1 MEPLG
6 SDDPEEL
13 GPYRLAARLGAG
25 GMGRVY
31 LARSPQ
37 GRALA
42 VKAIRPELM
51 GDKNFRIRFRRE
63 VEAAGAVGGRYTA
76 PVVDADPDAP
86 VPWLAT
92 DYIAGPTLAEAVA
105 SHGPLPVES
114 VLVLGAGIAEALISV
129 QAAGLVH
136 RDLKPSNVLLSAEG
150 PRVIDFGIVR
160 ASDGYD
166 LTRSGALFGSFEYM
180 CPEQATGEPLGP
192 EGDVFSLGS
201 VLTFASAGHAPFSGT
216 AAATLLYQVVHNAPD
231 LTGVPEPLD
240 KIISL
245 CLTKD
250 PGLRITPDKLAAAC
264 APVGVEQMTG
274 AGWLPASVLS
284 SIALRAAAVKAFG
297 ITPDDSVPSPSAG
310 TAPER
315 HGYGKGR
322 AARLYDADRPTST
335 HDQDR
340 PTCAH
345 DPNRAAY
352 DDRQDRPAHDFPQ
365 DRTATHNVQEDHAAY
380 DFEQGR
386 AAAYGV
392 RQDQAPRATAP
403 ASTRGPGPYDRGD
416 GRPGH
421 GTEAATDSVP
431 PGTEPFTTPEPGS
444 GPAPRREADSGP
456 GPYSPPEE
464 PEPYRA
470 ASPSRRRAAARPG
483 PSRRTV
489 LAVSAA
495 STATATAVGAALVFG
510 RRKKPA
516 VRSTE
521 PAGPAPKP
529 LWTYRGGPLLQ
540 APAVFHDGTALV
552 KTRPGDMVCLDL
564 KDGTRPKW
572 VYQGISQSPTPTV
585 LAFDAAIALGE
596 GATVI
601 GVDPVDGTERFTIDF
616 GPDFRF
622 NTLLGDVEDRAVSV
636 IGVRLRR
643 ESEEQGV
650 ATSTDTVFGVDLAA
664 RRAEVIPIS
673 PEDVGIRL
681 APVILPGYFVYA
693 DGLRNITVRDTDHS
707 GVLWRYPVGYDLRP
721 GLAVLDRTVF
731 VIGEDLKALDLATGK
746 LRWRVR
752 PERGQFASLG
762 VYGNTVY
769 VSGRNPSGVYAFNAA
784 TGSRRWFC
792 PTPRLNTDQ
801 PVTAGPDAV
810 FVPAFKNKNG
820 FYAIGASRG
829 RLLWNFTDG
838 LETGVNDWQLACDH
852 SGVLVAQHYDRT
864 YGLPTS

>member
-13 GPYRLAARLGAG
+13 GPYRLVARLGAG

-37 GRALA
+37 GRTVA

-76 PVVDADPDAP
+76 PVVDADPEGAI
-86 VPWLAT
+86 PWLAT
-92 DYIAGPTLAEAVA
+92 DYIAGPTLAEAIA
-105 SHGPLPVES
+105 AHGPLPAES

-136 RDLKPSNVLLSAEG
+136 RDLKPSNVLLAADG

-201 VLTFASAGHAPFSGT
+201 VLTFAAAGHAPFSGT
-216 AAATLLYQVVHNAPD
+216 AAATLLYQVVHSAPD

-250 PGLRITPDKLAAAC
+250 PRLRITPDKLAAAC
-264 APVGVEQMTG
+264 APGGVEQLTG
-274 AGWLPASVLS
+274 DGWLPPSVTS
-284 SIALRAAAVKAFG
+284 SIALRAAAVQTLDAAPNTPVAFPM
-297 ITPDDSVPSPSAG
+297 TG
-310 TAPER
+310 TGPE
-315 HGYGKGR
+315 
-322 AARLYDADRPTST
+322 S
-335 HDQDR
+335 
-340 PTCAH
+340 
-345 DPNRAAY
+345 AAY
-352 DDRQDRPAHDFPQ
+352 GFQQERPAYRSQRDGAAYASRQ
-365 DRTATHNVQEDHAAY
+365 SRVAY
-380 DFEQGR
+380 DFEHE
-386 AAAYGV
+386 A
-392 RQDQAPRATAP
+392 
-403 ASTRGPGPYDRGD
+403 PGPTQTPSASGS
-416 GRPGH
+416 GRPYDGS
-421 GTEAATDSVP
+421 GPPGRQGEVP
-431 PGTEPFTTPEPGS
+431 PPGGADGEQPGS
-444 GPAPRREADSGP
+444 GHHSRTEPSSA
-456 GPYSPPEE
+456 PEE
-464 PEPYRA
+464 PEPYR
-470 ASPSRRRAAARPG
+470 PSSAGHRRTVPRPG

-489 LAVSAA
+489 LTVSAGSA
-495 STATATAVGAALVFG
+495 AAAAAAAALVLG
-510 RRKKPA
+510 RPEKA
-516 VRSTE
+516 AERSTE

-540 APAVFHDGTALV
+540 APAVFNDGTALV
-552 KTRPGDMVCLDL
+552 KTRPGDLVCLDL

-572 VYQGISQSPTPTV
+572 VYEGISQSPTPTV

-601 GVDPVDGTERFTIDF
+601 GVDPVDGGERFTIDF

-622 NTLLGDVEDRAVSV
+622 DTLLGATDDRAVTV
-636 IGVRLRR
+636 IGVRLQRDT
-643 ESEEQGV
+643 EEQGV
-650 ATSTDTVFGVDLAA
+650 ATSTDTVFGVDLAG

-673 PEDVGIRL
+673 PEDVGVRL
-681 APVILPGYFVYA
+681 APVILPDVFVYA
-693 DGLRNITVRDTDHS
+693 DGLRNVTARSTESS
-707 GVLWRYPVGYDLRP
+707 GVVWRHPVGYDLRP
-721 GLAVLDRTVF
+721 GLAVLNRTVF
-731 VIGEDLKALDLATGK
+731 AIGRELEALNLSTGK
-746 LRWRVR
+746 LRWRVK
-752 PERGQFASLG
+752 PERGMFASLG
-762 VYGNTVY
+762 GYGNTLY
-769 VSGRNPSGVYAFNAA
+769 VTGTDPAGVYAFNAG
-784 TGSRRWFC
+784 TGARRWFC
-792 PTPRLNTDQ
+792 PTPRLNIDQ

-810 FVPAFKNKNG
+810 YVPAHQNKNG
-820 FYAIGASRG
+820 IYAIGAAKG

-838 LETGVNDWQLACDH
+838 VETGVNDWQLACDH

-864 YGLPTS
+864 YGLPAP

>member
-13 GPYRLAARLGAG
+13 GPYRLVARLGAG

-31 LARSPQ
+31 LARSPE
-37 GRALA
+37 GRTVA

-51 GDKNFRIRFRRE
+51 GDKNFRVRFRRE

-76 PVVDADPDAP
+76 PVVDADPDGP

-105 SHGPLPVES
+105 AHGPLPVES

-136 RDLKPSNVLLSAEG
+136 RDLKPSNVLLAADG

-201 VLTFASAGHAPFSGT
+201 VLTFAAAGHAPFSGT
-216 AAATLLYQVVHNAPD
+216 AAATLLYQVVHTDPD

-240 KIISL
+240 RIINL

-250 PGLRITPDKLAAAC
+250 PRLRITPDKLAAAC
-264 APVGVEQMTG
+264 APGGVEQL
-274 AGWLPASVLS
+274 AENGWLPASVAS
-284 SIALRAAAVKAFG
+284 SITLRAAAVRTLDTAPYAEVVF
-297 ITPDDSVPSPSAG
+297 PSAG
-310 TAPER
+310 SGPEPDV
-315 HGYGKGR
+315 Y
-322 AARLYDADRPTST
+322 AARRS
-335 HDQDR
+335 R
-340 PTCAH
+340 
-345 DPNRAAY
+345 
-352 DDRQDRPAHDFPQ
+352 
-365 DRTATHNVQEDHAAY
+365 AAY
-380 DFEQGR
+380 DFERDEEAG
-386 AAAYGV
+386 AAGCPS
-392 RQDQAPRATAP
+392 APEP
-403 ASTRGPGPYDRGD
+403 ARPYDGA
-416 GRPGH
+416 GRPG
-421 GTEAATDSVP
+421 GSAQTS
-431 PGTEPFTTPEPGS
+431 PGGS
-444 GPAPRREADSGP
+444 GEPRSGVEGRTGAGSSSAPAG
-456 GPYSPPEE
+456 

-470 ASPSRRRAAARPG
+470 SGGHRRAVARPG
-483 PSRRTV
+483 LSRRTV
-489 LAVSAA
+489 LSVSAG
-495 STATATAVGAALVFG
+495 SATAAAVGAALLLG
-510 RRKKPA
+510 RADEPPA
-516 VRSTE
+516 RSTK

-529 LWTYRGGPLLQ
+529 LWTYRGGPTLQ
-540 APAVFHDGTALV
+540 APAVFHKGTALV
-552 KTRPGDMVCLDL
+552 KTRPGDLVGLDL

-572 VYQGISQSPTPTV
+572 VYEGISSSPTPTV
-585 LAFDAAIALGE
+585 LTFDAAIALGE

-601 GVDPVDGTERFTIDF
+601 GVDPADGKERFTIDF

-622 NTLLGDVEDRAVSV
+622 DTLLGATGDRWVSV

-643 ESEEQGV
+643 ESRRQGV
-650 ATSTDTVFGVDLAA
+650 ATSTDTVFGVDLAG

-681 APVILPGYFVYA
+681 TPVIVPGYFVYA
-693 DGLRNITVRDTDHS
+693 DGLRNVTARSLDDS
-707 GVLWRYPVGYDLRP
+707 GVVWRHPVGYDLRP

-731 VIGEDLKALDLATGK
+731 AISRHLEALNLATGK
-746 LRWRVR
+746 VRWRVK
-752 PERGQFASLG
+752 PERGMFGSLG
-762 VYGNTVY
+762 GYGNTVY
-769 VSGRNPSGVYAFNAA
+769 VTGTDPAGVYAFNAG
-784 TGSRRWFC
+784 TGARRWFC
-792 PTPRLNTDQ
+792 PTPRLNIDQ

-810 FVPAFKNKNG
+810 YVPAYQNRDG
-820 FYAIGASRG
+820 IYAIGAAKG

-838 LETGVNDWQLACDH
+838 VETGVNDWQLACDH

-864 YGLPTS
+864 YGLPAP

>member
-13 GPYRLAARLGAG
+13 GPYRLVARLGAG

-37 GRALA
+37 GRTVA

-76 PVVDADPDAP
+76 PVVDADPEGAI
-86 VPWLAT
+86 PWLAT
-92 DYIAGPTLAEAVA
+92 DYIAGPTLAEAIA
-105 SHGPLPVES
+105 AHGPLPAES

-136 RDLKPSNVLLSAEG
+136 RDLKPSNVLLAADG

-201 VLTFASAGHAPFSGT
+201 VLTFAAAGHAPFSGT
-216 AAATLLYQVVHNAPD
+216 AAATLLYQVVHSAPD

-250 PGLRITPDKLAAAC
+250 PRLRITPDKLAAAC
-264 APVGVEQMTG
+264 APGGVEQLTG
-274 AGWLPASVLS
+274 DGWLPPSVTS
-284 SIALRAAAVKAFG
+284 SIALRAAAVQTLDAAPNTPVAFPM
-297 ITPDDSVPSPSAG
+297 TG
-310 TAPER
+310 TGPE
-315 HGYGKGR
+315 
-322 AARLYDADRPTST
+322 S
-335 HDQDR
+335 
-340 PTCAH
+340 
-345 DPNRAAY
+345 AAY
-352 DDRQDRPAHDFPQ
+352 GFQQERPAYRSQRDGAAYASRQ
-365 DRTATHNVQEDHAAY
+365 SRVAY
-380 DFEQGR
+380 DFEHE
-386 AAAYGV
+386 A
-392 RQDQAPRATAP
+392 
-403 ASTRGPGPYDRGD
+403 PGPPQTPSASGS
-416 GRPGH
+416 GRPYDGSGH
-421 GTEAATDSVP
+421 PGRQREVP
-431 PGTEPFTTPEPGS
+431 PPGGADGEQPGS
-444 GPAPRREADSGP
+444 GHHSRTEPSSA
-456 GPYSPPEE
+456 PEE
-464 PEPYRA
+464 PEPYR
-470 ASPSRRRAAARPG
+470 PSSAGHRRTVPRPG

-489 LAVSAA
+489 LTVSAGSA
-495 STATATAVGAALVFG
+495 AAAAAAAALVLG
-510 RRKKPA
+510 RPEKA
-516 VRSTE
+516 AERSTE

-540 APAVFHDGTALV
+540 APAVFNDGTALV
-552 KTRPGDMVCLDL
+552 KTRPGDLVCLDL

-572 VYQGISQSPTPTV
+572 VYEGISQSPTPTV

-601 GVDPVDGTERFTIDF
+601 GVDPVDGGERFTIDF

-622 NTLLGDVEDRAVSV
+622 DTLLGATDDRAVTV
-636 IGVRLRR
+636 IGVRLQRDT
-643 ESEEQGV
+643 EEQGV
-650 ATSTDTVFGVDLAA
+650 ATSTDTVFGVDLAG

-673 PEDVGIRL
+673 PEDVGVRL
-681 APVILPGYFVYA
+681 APVILPDVFVYA
-693 DGLRNITVRDTDHS
+693 DGLRNVTARSTESS
-707 GVLWRYPVGYDLRP
+707 GVVWRHPVGYDLRP
-721 GLAVLDRTVF
+721 GLAVLNRTVF
-731 VIGEDLKALDLATGK
+731 AIGRELEALNLSTGK
-746 LRWRVR
+746 LRWRVK
-752 PERGQFASLG
+752 PERGMFASLG
-762 VYGNTVY
+762 GYGNTLY
-769 VSGRNPSGVYAFNAA
+769 VTGTDPAGVYAFNAG
-784 TGSRRWFC
+784 TGARRWFC
-792 PTPRLNTDQ
+792 PTPRLNIDQ

-810 FVPAFKNKNG
+810 YVPAHQNKNG
-820 FYAIGASRG
+820 IYAIGAAKG

-838 LETGVNDWQLACDH
+838 VETGVNDWQLACDH

-864 YGLPTS
+864 YGLPAP

>member
-13 GPYRLAARLGAG
+13 GPYRLVARLGAG

-37 GRALA
+37 GRTVA

-76 PVVDADPDAP
+76 PVVDADPEGAI
-86 VPWLAT
+86 PWLAT
-92 DYIAGPTLAEAVA
+92 DYIAGPTLAEAIA
-105 SHGPLPVES
+105 AHGPLPAES

-136 RDLKPSNVLLSAEG
+136 RDLKPSNVLLAADG

-201 VLTFASAGHAPFSGT
+201 VLTFAAAGHAPFSGT
-216 AAATLLYQVVHNAPD
+216 AAATLLYQVVHSAPD

-250 PGLRITPDKLAAAC
+250 PRLRITPDKLAAAC
-264 APVGVEQMTG
+264 APGGVEQLTG
-274 AGWLPASVLS
+274 DGWLPPSVTS
-284 SIALRAAAVKAFG
+284 SIALRAAAVQTLDAAPNTPVAFPM
-297 ITPDDSVPSPSAG
+297 TG
-310 TAPER
+310 TGPE
-315 HGYGKGR
+315 
-322 AARLYDADRPTST
+322 S
-335 HDQDR
+335 
-340 PTCAH
+340 
-345 DPNRAAY
+345 AAY
-352 DDRQDRPAHDFPQ
+352 GFQQERPAYRSQRDGAAYASRQ
-365 DRTATHNVQEDHAAY
+365 SRVAY
-380 DFEQGR
+380 DFEHE
-386 AAAYGV
+386 A
-392 RQDQAPRATAP
+392 
-403 ASTRGPGPYDRGD
+403 PGPPQTPSASGSGHPYDGSGPP
-416 GRPGH
+416 GRQG
-421 GTEAATDSVP
+421 EVP
-431 PGTEPFTTPEPGS
+431 PPGGADGEQPGS
-444 GPAPRREADSGP
+444 GHHSRTEPSSA
-456 GPYSPPEE
+456 PEE
-464 PEPYRA
+464 PEPYR
-470 ASPSRRRAAARPG
+470 PSSAGHRRTVPRPG

-489 LAVSAA
+489 LTVSAGSA
-495 STATATAVGAALVFG
+495 AAAAAAAALVLG
-510 RRKKPA
+510 RPEKA
-516 VRSTE
+516 AERSTE

-540 APAVFHDGTALV
+540 APAVFNDGTALV
-552 KTRPGDMVCLDL
+552 KTRPGDLVCLDL

-572 VYQGISQSPTPTV
+572 VYEGISQSPTPTV

-601 GVDPVDGTERFTIDF
+601 GVDPVDGGERFTIDF

-622 NTLLGDVEDRAVSV
+622 DTLLGATDDRAVTV
-636 IGVRLRR
+636 IGVRLQRDT
-643 ESEEQGV
+643 EEQGV
-650 ATSTDTVFGVDLAA
+650 ATSTDTVFGVDLAG

-673 PEDVGIRL
+673 PEDVGVRL
-681 APVILPGYFVYA
+681 APVILPDVFVYA
-693 DGLRNITVRDTDHS
+693 DGLRNVTARSTESS
-707 GVLWRYPVGYDLRP
+707 GVVWRHPVGYDLRP
-721 GLAVLDRTVF
+721 GLAVLNRTVF
-731 VIGEDLKALDLATGK
+731 AIGRELEALNLSTGK
-746 LRWRVR
+746 LRWRVK
-752 PERGQFASLG
+752 PERGMFASLG
-762 VYGNTVY
+762 GYGNTLY
-769 VSGRNPSGVYAFNAA
+769 VTGTDPAGVYAFNAG
-784 TGSRRWFC
+784 TGARRWFC
-792 PTPRLNTDQ
+792 PTPRLNIDQ

-810 FVPAFKNKNG
+810 YVPAHQNKNG
-820 FYAIGASRG
+820 IYAIGAAKG

-838 LETGVNDWQLACDH
+838 VETGVNDWQLACDH

-864 YGLPTS
+864 YGLPAP

>member
-13 GPYRLAARLGAG
+13 GPYRLVARLGAG

-37 GRALA
+37 GRTVA

-76 PVVDADPDAP
+76 PVVDADPEGAI
-86 VPWLAT
+86 PWLAT
-92 DYIAGPTLAEAVA
+92 DYIAGPTLAEAIA
-105 SHGPLPVES
+105 AHGPLPAES

-136 RDLKPSNVLLSAEG
+136 RDLKPSNVLLAADG

-201 VLTFASAGHAPFSGT
+201 VLTFAAAGHAPFSGT
-216 AAATLLYQVVHNAPD
+216 AAATLLYQVVHSAPD

-250 PGLRITPDKLAAAC
+250 PRLRITPDKLAAAC
-264 APVGVEQMTG
+264 APGGVEQLTG
-274 AGWLPASVLS
+274 DGWLPPSVTS
-284 SIALRAAAVKAFG
+284 SIALRAAAVQTLDAAPNTPVAFPM
-297 ITPDDSVPSPSAG
+297 TG
-310 TAPER
+310 TGPE
-315 HGYGKGR
+315 
-322 AARLYDADRPTST
+322 S
-335 HDQDR
+335 
-340 PTCAH
+340 
-345 DPNRAAY
+345 AAY
-352 DDRQDRPAHDFPQ
+352 GFQQERPAYRSQRDGAAYASRQ
-365 DRTATHNVQEDHAAY
+365 SRVAY
-380 DFEQGR
+380 DFEHE
-386 AAAYGV
+386 A
-392 RQDQAPRATAP
+392 
-403 ASTRGPGPYDRGD
+403 PGPTQTPSASGS
-416 GRPGH
+416 GRPYDGS
-421 GTEAATDSVP
+421 GPPGRQGEVP
-431 PGTEPFTTPEPGS
+431 PPGGADGEQPGS
-444 GPAPRREADSGP
+444 GHHSRTEPSSA
-456 GPYSPPEE
+456 PEE
-464 PEPYRA
+464 PEPYR
-470 ASPSRRRAAARPG
+470 PSSAGHRRTVPRPG

-489 LAVSAA
+489 LTVSAGSA
-495 STATATAVGAALVFG
+495 AAAAALVLG
-510 RRKKPA
+510 RPEKA
-516 VRSTE
+516 AERSTE

-540 APAVFHDGTALV
+540 APAVFNDGTALV
-552 KTRPGDMVCLDL
+552 KTRPGDLVCLDL

-572 VYQGISQSPTPTV
+572 VYEGISQSPTPTV

-601 GVDPVDGTERFTIDF
+601 GVDPVDGGERFTIDF

-622 NTLLGDVEDRAVSV
+622 DTLLGATDDRAVTV
-636 IGVRLRR
+636 IGVRLQRDT
-643 ESEEQGV
+643 EEQGV
-650 ATSTDTVFGVDLAA
+650 ATSTDTVFGVDLAG

-673 PEDVGIRL
+673 PEDVGVRL
-681 APVILPGYFVYA
+681 APVILPDVFVYA
-693 DGLRNITVRDTDHS
+693 DGLRNVTARSTESS
-707 GVLWRYPVGYDLRP
+707 GVVWRHPVGYDLRP
-721 GLAVLDRTVF
+721 GLAVLNRTVF
-731 VIGEDLKALDLATGK
+731 AIGRELEALNLSTGK
-746 LRWRVR
+746 LRWRVK
-752 PERGQFASLG
+752 PERGMFASLG
-762 VYGNTVY
+762 GYGNTLY
-769 VSGRNPSGVYAFNAA
+769 VTGTDPAGVYAFNAG
-784 TGSRRWFC
+784 TGARRWFC
-792 PTPRLNTDQ
+792 PTPRLNIDQ

-810 FVPAFKNKNG
+810 YVPAHQNKNG
-820 FYAIGASRG
+820 IYAIGAAKG

-838 LETGVNDWQLACDH
+838 VETGVNDWQLACDH

-864 YGLPTS
+864 YGLPAP

>member
-13 GPYRLAARLGAG
+13 GPYRLVARLGAG

-31 LARSPQ
+31 LARSPD
-37 GRALA
+37 GRTVA

-76 PVVDADPDAP
+76 PVVDADPEGP
-86 VPWLAT
+86 IPWLAT

-105 SHGPLPVES
+105 AHGPLPVES

-136 RDLKPSNVLLSAEG
+136 RDLKPSNVLLAADG

-201 VLTFASAGHAPFSGT
+201 VLTFAATGHAPFSGT
-216 AAATLLYQVVHNAPD
+216 AAATLLYQVVHSAPD

-240 KIISL
+240 KIINL

-250 PGLRITPDKLAAAC
+250 PRLRITPDKLAAAC
-264 APVGVEQMTG
+264 APGGVEQLTG
-274 AGWLPASVLS
+274 DGWLPPSVTS
-284 SIALRAAAVKAFG
+284 SIALRAAAVKTLDTTPYTEAAF
-297 ITPDDSVPSPSAG
+297 PSAG
-310 TAPER
+310 PGPAPDP
-315 HGYGKGR
+315 YGRG
-322 AARLYDADRPTST
+322 ASPQ
-335 HDQDR
+335 DQDR
-340 PTCAH
+340 AVYGSQQERASYAPGR
-345 DPNRAAY
+345 DPAVYAPQRDRAGL
-352 DDRQDRPAHDFPQ
+352 DGRQDRAVHDFERDGASPAAGTPEVCES
-365 DRTATHNVQEDHAAY
+365 DR
-380 DFEQGR
+380 
-386 AAAYGV
+386 
-392 RQDQAPRATAP
+392 
-403 ASTRGPGPYDRGD
+403 PYDGS
-416 GRPGH
+416 GRPDQRACPA
-421 GTEAATDSVP
+421 EAGP
-431 PGTEPFTTPEPGS
+431 PGAASAEPPGAGS
-444 GPAPRREADSGP
+444 RSPAE
-456 GPYSPPEE
+456 PYSAPEE
-464 PEPYRA
+464 PEPYRPG
-470 ASPSRRRAAARPG
+470 STGHRRAARRPG

-489 LAVSAA
+489 LTASAG
-495 STATATAVGAALVFG
+495 SATAAAIGAALVLGG
-510 RRKKPA
+510 RKDPA
-516 VRSTE
+516 ALSTE

-529 LWTYRGGPLLQ
+529 LWTYRGDPLLQ
-540 APAVFHDGTALV
+540 APAVFTNGTALL
-552 KTRPGDMVCLDL
+552 KTRPGDMLCLDL

-572 VYQGISQSPTPTV
+572 VYKGISQSPTPAV

-601 GVDPVDGTERFTIDF
+601 GIDPVDGTERFTIDF

-622 NTLLGDVEDRAVSV
+622 DTLLGATADRSVSV
-636 IGVRLRR
+636 IGVRLQR
-643 ESEEQGV
+643 ESDEQGV

-681 APVILPGYFVYA
+681 APIILPGFFVYA
-693 DGLRNITVRDTDHS
+693 DGLRNITARSTDNS
-707 GVLWRYPVGYDLRP
+707 GVLWRHPVGYDLRP
-721 GLAVLDRTVF
+721 GLAVLNRTVF
-731 VIGEDLKALDLATGK
+731 AIGEELEALNLSTGK
-746 LRWRVR
+746 LRWRVK
-752 PERGQFASLG
+752 PERGMFASLG
-762 VYGNTVY
+762 GYGNTLY
-769 VSGRNPSGVYAFNAA
+769 VTGTDPAGVYAFNAG
-784 TGSRRWFC
+784 TGARRWFC
-792 PTPRLNTDQ
+792 PTPRLNIDQ
-801 PVTAGPDAV
+801 PVTAGPDGV
-810 FVPAFKNKNG
+810 YVPAYQNKNG
-820 FYAIGASRG
+820 IYAIDAAKG

-838 LETGVNDWQLACDH
+838 VETGVNDWQLACDH

-864 YGLPTS
+864 YGLPAP

>member
-13 GPYRLAARLGAG
+13 GPYRLVARLGAG

-37 GRALA
+37 GRILA

-51 GDKNFRIRFRRE
+51 GDKNFRLRFRRE

-76 PVVDADPDAP
+76 PVVDADPEGP
-86 VPWLAT
+86 IPWLAT

-105 SHGPLPVES
+105 AHGPLPVES

-136 RDLKPSNVLLSAEG
+136 RDLKPSNVLLAADG

-201 VLTFASAGHAPFSGT
+201 VLTFAAAGHAPFSGT
-216 AAATLLYQVVHNAPD
+216 AAATLLYQVVHSAPD

-240 KIISL
+240 KIINL

-250 PGLRITPDKLAAAC
+250 PRLRITPDKLAAAC
-264 APVGVEQMTG
+264 APAGVEQMTG
-274 AGWLPASVLS
+274 DGWLPPSVAS
-284 SIALRAAAVKAFG
+284 SIALRAAAVKTLDT
-297 ITPDDSVPSPSAG
+297 TPYTEVTFPSAG
-310 TAPER
+310 TGPEPDTYGPDR
-315 HGYGKGR
+315 SPHGRDKGR
-322 AARLYDADRPTST
+322 AAST
-335 HDQDR
+335 QDK
-340 PTCAH
+340 
-345 DPNRAAY
+345 DRAAY
-352 DDRQDRPAHDFPQ
+352 DYQQERAAHTPQ
-365 DRTATHNVQEDHAAY
+365 RDLAAYDSQQSRAAY
-380 DFEQGR
+380 DFEQ
-386 AAAYGV
+386 
-392 RQDQAPRATAP
+392 DQASRATETP
-403 ASTRGPGPYDRGD
+403 STSYSGRPYDGSGHP
-416 GRPGH
+416 GRRA
-421 GTEAATDSVP
+421 EVP
-431 PGTEPFTTPEPGS
+431 PAGRTGSEPPG
-444 GPAPRREADSGP
+444 AE
-456 GPYSPPEE
+456 PYSRAEPYSAPEE
-464 PEPYRA
+464 PEPYRHVGGH
-470 ASPSRRRAAARPG
+470 RRAVPRPG

-489 LAVSAA
+489 LTVSAG
-495 STATATAVGAALVFG
+495 SATAAVGAALVLG
-510 RRKKPA
+510 RPEKPA

-540 APAVFHDGTALV
+540 APAVFNDGTALL

-572 VYQGISQSPTPTV
+572 VYEGISQSPTPTV

-622 NTLLGDVEDRAVSV
+622 NTLLGATDDRAVSV
-636 IGVRLRR
+636 IGVRLQR
-643 ESEEQGV
+643 ESDEQGV
-650 ATSTDTVFGVDLAA
+650 ATSTDTVFGVDLAG

-673 PEDVGIRL
+673 PEDVGVRL
-681 APVILPGYFVYA
+681 APVMISGFFVYA
-693 DGLRNITVRDTDHS
+693 DGLRNITARSTEGS
-707 GVLWRYPVGYDLRP
+707 GVVWRHPVGYDLRP
-721 GLAVLDRTVF
+721 GLAVLNRTVF
-731 VIGEDLKALDLATGK
+731 AIGQELEALNLTTGK
-746 LRWRVR
+746 LRWRMK
-752 PERGQFASLG
+752 PERGMFASLG
-762 VYGNTVY
+762 GYGNTVY
-769 VSGRNPSGVYAFNAA
+769 VTGTDPAGVYAFNAG
-784 TGSRRWFC
+784 TGARRWFC
-792 PTPRLNTDQ
+792 PTPRLNIDQ
-801 PVTAGPDAV
+801 PITAGPDAV
-810 FVPAFKNKNG
+810 YVPAYQNRNG
-820 FYAIGASRG
+820 IYAIGAAKG

-838 LETGVNDWQLACDH
+838 VETGVNDWQLACDH

-864 YGLPTS
+864 YGLPAP

>member
-13 GPYRLAARLGAG
+13 GPYRLVARLGAG

-37 GRALA
+37 GRTAA

-76 PVVDADPDAP
+76 PVVDADPEAP
-86 VPWLAT
+86 IPWLAT

-105 SHGPLPVES
+105 AHGPLPVES

-136 RDLKPSNVLLSAEG
+136 RDLKPSNVLLAADG

-192 EGDVFSLGS
+192 EGDIFSLGS
-201 VLTFASAGHAPFSGT
+201 VLTFAASGHAPFSGN
-216 AAATLLYQVVHNAPD
+216 AAATLLYQVVHSMPD

-240 KIISL
+240 KIINL

-250 PGLRITPDKLAAAC
+250 PRLRITPDKLAAAC
-264 APVGVEQMTG
+264 APGGVEQP
-274 AGWLPASVLS
+274 AADGWLPPSVAS
-284 SIALRAAAVKAFG
+284 SIALRAAAVQTLDSG
-297 ITPDDSVPSPSAG
+297 PDGPVVLRSTEPVRERDAYDFQRERLAQAPG
-310 TAPER
+310 PER
-315 HGYGKGR
+315 
-322 AARLYDADRPTST
+322 AAQDARRDR
-335 HDQDR
+335 
-340 PTCAH
+340 
-345 DPNRAAY
+345 
-352 DDRQDRPAHDFPQ
+352 
-365 DRTATHNVQEDHAAY
+365 AAY
-380 DFEQGR
+380 DFEVEGAPAATGTSPVSGCGGPYDGSGSPGR
-386 AAAYGV
+386 AAGAPPVDRDGGYG
-392 RQDQAPRATAP
+392 RADTI
-403 ASTRGPGPYDRGD
+403 GGYGEGGPY
-416 GRPGH
+416 
-421 GTEAATDSVP
+421 A
-431 PGTEPFTTPEPGS
+431 GS
-444 GPAPRREADSGP
+444 GRYGEDGGAGRTGGESSSSAASSADADPCPAPGD
-456 GPYSPPEE
+456 

-470 ASPSRRRAAARPG
+470 SGHRRAVPRPG

-489 LAVSAA
+489 LTLSAGSAA
-495 STATATAVGAALVFG
+495 AAVGAGLVLS
-510 RRKKPA
+510 RREKPG

-540 APAVFHDGTALV
+540 APAVFNDGTALV
-552 KTRPGDMVCLDL
+552 KTRPGDLLCLDL
-564 KDGTRPKW
+564 KDGTRPRW
-572 VYQGISQSPTPTV
+572 VYQGISQSPTPAV
-585 LAFDAAIALGE
+585 LAFDAVIALGE
-596 GATVI
+596 GSTVI

-622 NTLLGDVEDRAVSV
+622 TTLLGGVDDRAVSV

-643 ESEEQGV
+643 ESDEQGV

-673 PEDVGIRL
+673 PEDVGVKL

-693 DGLRNITVRDTDHS
+693 DGLRNVTVRDTDSS
-707 GVLWRYPVGYDLRP
+707 GVLWRHPVGYDLRP
-721 GLAVLDRTVF
+721 GLAVVNRTVF
-731 VIGEDLKALDLATGK
+731 AIGQELKALDLNDGK
-746 LRWRVR
+746 LRWRVK
-752 PERGQFASLG
+752 PERGMFASLG
-762 VYGNTVY
+762 GYGNTVY
-769 VSGRNPSGVYAFNAA
+769 VTGTDPAGVYAFNAG
-784 TGSRRWFC
+784 TGARRWFC
-792 PTPRLNTDQ
+792 PTPRLNIDQ
-801 PVTAGPDAV
+801 PITAGPSAV
-810 FVPAFKNKNG
+810 YVTAYKNKNG
-820 FYAIGASRG
+820 FYAIDAAKGG
-829 RLLWNFTDG
+829 LLWNFTDG

-852 SGVLVAQHYDRT
+852 GGVLVAQHYDRT
-864 YGLPTS
+864 YGLPSP

>member
-13 GPYRLAARLGAG
+13 GPYRLVARLGAG

-37 GRALA
+37 GRTVA

-76 PVVDADPDAP
+76 PVVDADPEGAI
-86 VPWLAT
+86 PWLAT

-105 SHGPLPVES
+105 AHGPLPAES

-136 RDLKPSNVLLSAEG
+136 RDLKPSNVLLAADG

-201 VLTFASAGHAPFSGT
+201 VLTFAAAGHAPFSGT
-216 AAATLLYQVVHNAPD
+216 AAATLLYQVVHSAPD

-240 KIISL
+240 KIINL

-250 PGLRITPDKLAAAC
+250 PRLRITPDKLAAAC
-264 APVGVEQMTG
+264 APGGVEHLTG
-274 AGWLPASVLS
+274 DGWLPPSVTS
-284 SIALRAAAVKAFG
+284 SIALRAAAVQTLDAAPNTPVAF
-297 ITPDDSVPSPSAG
+297 PG
-310 TAPER
+310 TGTGTGTGP
-315 HGYGKGR
+315 
-322 AARLYDADRPTST
+322 
-335 HDQDR
+335 
-340 PTCAH
+340 
-345 DPNRAAY
+345 AAY
-352 DDRQDRPAHDFPQ
+352 GFQQEPPAYGSQRDGAAYATRQSR
-365 DRTATHNVQEDHAAY
+365 VAY
-380 DFEQGR
+380 DFEHE
-386 AAAYGV
+386 A
-392 RQDQAPRATAP
+392 
-403 ASTRGPGPYDRGD
+403 PGPTENPSASGS
-416 GRPGH
+416 GRPYDGSGH
-421 GTEAATDSVP
+421 PGRQGGVP
-431 PGTEPFTTPEPGS
+431 SPGGVGGEPPGS
-444 GPAPRREADSGP
+444 GPHSRPE
-456 GPYSPPEE
+456 PYSAPEE
-464 PEPYRA
+464 PEPYR
-470 ASPSRRRAAARPG
+470 PSSAGHRRTVPRPG

-489 LAVSAA
+489 LTVSAG
-495 STATATAVGAALVFG
+495 SATAAAAGAALVLG
-510 RRKKPA
+510 RPEKAA

-540 APAVFHDGTALV
+540 APAVFNDGTALV
-552 KTRPGDMVCLDL
+552 KTRPGDLVCLDL

-572 VYQGISQSPTPTV
+572 VYEGISQSPTPTV

-601 GVDPVDGTERFTIDF
+601 GVDPVDGGERFTIDF

-622 NTLLGDVEDRAVSV
+622 DTLLGATDDRAVSV
-636 IGVRLRR
+636 IGVRLQRD
-643 ESEEQGV
+643 SAEQGV
-650 ATSTDTVFGVDLAA
+650 ATSTDTVFGVDLAG

-673 PEDVGIRL
+673 PEDVGVRL
-681 APVILPGYFVYA
+681 APVILPDFFVYA
-693 DGLRNITVRDTDHS
+693 DGLRNVTARSTDSS
-707 GVLWRYPVGYDLRP
+707 GVLWRHPVGYDLRP
-721 GLAVLDRTVF
+721 GLAVLSRTVF
-731 VIGEDLKALDLATGK
+731 AIGRELEALNLSTGK
-746 LRWRVR
+746 LRWRVK
-752 PERGQFASLG
+752 PERGMFASLG
-762 VYGNTVY
+762 GYGNTVY
-769 VSGRNPSGVYAFNAA
+769 VTGTDPAGVYAFNAG
-784 TGSRRWFC
+784 TGARRWFC
-792 PTPRLNTDQ
+792 PTPRLNIDQ

-810 FVPAFKNKNG
+810 YVPAHQNKNG
-820 FYAIGASRG
+820 IYAIGAAKG

-852 SGVLVAQHYDRT
+852 SGVLVAQHYDRA
-864 YGLPTS
+864 YGLPAP